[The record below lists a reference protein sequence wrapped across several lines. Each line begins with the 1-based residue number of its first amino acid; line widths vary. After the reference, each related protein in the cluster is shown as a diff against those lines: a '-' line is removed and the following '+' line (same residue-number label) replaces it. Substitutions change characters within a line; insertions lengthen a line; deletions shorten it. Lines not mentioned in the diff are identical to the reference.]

1 MTSLDSTYLHISSH
15 STNSSHLS
23 RPDLSQDIR
32 QKLIQKNCLK
42 IVMDPIDPIWSN
54 IIQYDSIWSNMIQYD
69 SIWSN
74 EFLLLWYL
82 WCSFETGIGHR
93 AIDMCSTC
101 TAMYDMYAKRENTSL
116 CILMLYNFV
125 CRSSM
130 IFQHLWL
137 QLVFQP
143 GQYGQCYF
151 MTFSSHVHH
160 QIHQVKSKPSFGLG
174 KGVEVSQ
181 AHRGGLLSV
190 FKGWPEVKPC
200 ETGNGMEMASH
211 VATHLVN

>member
-42 IVMDPIDPIWSN
+42 IVMDPIDPIWT
-54 IIQYDSIWSNMIQYD
+54 
-69 SIWSN
+69 N

-82 WCSFETGIGHR
+82 RCSFETGIGHR

-125 CRSSM
+125 CRCSM

-137 QLVFQP
+137 QLVLQP
-143 GQYGQCYF
+143 GQCYF
-151 MTFSSHVHH
+151 ITFSSHVHQ

-190 FKGWPEVKPC
+190 FKGWPEVKHG
-200 ETGNGMEMASH
+200 ETMWNRKWQVRQVMLRL
-211 VATHLVN
+211 TW